1 MIVINVNKEAI
12 SELKRELD
20 SEIGINSDL
29 GTITHAYCDFNS
41 GCYQYF
47 GFIGTSVAVDIDN
60 AMIGVITSLYV
71 KPEYRG
77 HGFASK
83 LIEKAVEQFYDFGI
97 SKVQIE
103 ADSKSKA
110 ESIYKYVGFI
120 PRLVTMEGDTRDI
133 LRNCKER
140 E

>member
-12 SELKRELD
+12 SELKKELD

-29 GTITHAYCDFNS
+29 GTITHAYSDYNS

-47 GFIGTSVAVDIDN
+47 GFVGTSVAVDIN
-60 AMIGVITSLYV
+60 NTMIGVITSLYV

-83 LIEKAVEQFYDFGI
+83 LIETAVQQFYDFGI
-97 SKVQIE
+97 SRVQIE
-103 ADSKSKA
+103 ADS
-110 ESIYKYVGFI
+110 ESIAAKLYNYVGFKPKLI
-120 PRLVTMEGDTRDI
+120 MMEGDTRDI
-133 LRNCKER
+133 LRNYKER

>member
-20 SEIGINSDL
+20 NEIGINSDL
-29 GTITHAYCDFNS
+29 GSITHACCDHNS
-41 GCYQYF
+41 GDYQYF
-47 GFIGTSVAVDIDN
+47 GFIGTTVAVDIN
-60 AMIGVITSLYV
+60 NNMVGVITSLYV

-83 LIEKAVEQFYDFGI
+83 LIEIAVQQFYDFGL
-97 SKVQIE
+97 SRVQIE
-103 ADSKSKA
+103 ADSESKA
-110 ESIYKYVGFI
+110 EDIYKYAGFK
-120 PRLVTMEGDTRDI
+120 PKLVTMEGDTRDI
-133 LRNCKER
+133 LRNYKER